1 MDPSLGFNDAVYALA
16 LQADGRLLA
25 GGDFTMANGLARQR
39 IARLNT
45 DGSLDQTFSS
55 TSPLR
60 GPTTRCWLS
69 SVKPTGVSSRRRV
82 HEPQQRAP

>member
-1 MDPSLGFNDAVYALA
+1 MAPVYALA
-16 LQADGRLLA
+16 LQADGRLLV

-55 TSPLR
+55 TSPFAE
-60 GPTTRCWLS
+60 PT
-69 SVKPTGVSSRRRV
+69 
-82 HEPQQRAP
+82 APSWP